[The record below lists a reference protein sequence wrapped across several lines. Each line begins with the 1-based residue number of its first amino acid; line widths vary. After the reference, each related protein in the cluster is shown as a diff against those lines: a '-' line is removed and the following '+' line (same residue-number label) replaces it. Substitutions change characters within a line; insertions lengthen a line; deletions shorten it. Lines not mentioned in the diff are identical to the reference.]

1 MQVGLFACVLSW
13 VEICAKVPSRI
24 PRNLDNPQ
32 RADAADRWQCR
43 DLASRAAHASVAP
56 GEVVELEQTEHPDE
70 PDFRHRGAFFEI
82 CYPAGLRRQPNLV
95 RSIRTAWKLQMAA

>member
-1 MQVGLFACVLSW
+1 MLTTKDARGT
-13 VEICAKVPSRI
+13 R
-24 PRNLDNPQ
+24 PQ